1 MVLSTVVNW
10 TFNISLNVG
19 YIFCHNLLVIFEGSI
34 EYSVIDKNKKKR
46 SLEQNRRKARLKTYT
61 NHMLGRKQ
69 KTRLQDL
76 TKSTKR
82 KLDNVFITLQ

>member
-46 SLEQNRRKARLKTYT
+46 MPGT
-61 NHMLGRKQ
+61 KQ
-69 KTRLQDL
+69 K
-76 TKSTKR
+76 KSKA
-82 KLDNVFITLQ
+82 

>member
-1 MVLSTVVNW
+1 MVLGTVVNW

-46 SLEQNRRKARLKTYT
+46 SLEQNRRKAKIYKSHAWKKTE
-61 NHMLGRKQ
+61 NK
-69 KTRLQDL
+69 
-76 TKSTKR
+76 
-82 KLDNVFITLQ
+82 ITGFN